1 MSDSSFDFE
10 KSLAS
15 LEQLV
20 EQMEAGDLSLE
31 ESLKAFE
38 SGIKLT
44 RQCQTALDKAE
55 QKVQILLGQD
65 GEIVAQDFDAE

>member
-10 KSLAS
+10 KSLAN